1 MEEMRNR
8 IPKLNMGFYVNNKT
22 IAAVYK
28 ALDIPLNKT
37 AGLSNGIRP
46 GSPGN
51 EEYGEEVEEDV
62 IDDFR
67 DDS

>member
-8 IPKLNMGFYVNNKT
+8 IPKVNMGFYVNNKT
-22 IAAVYK
+22 IEAVHR
-28 ALDIPLNKT
+28 ALDIPLNK
-37 AGLSNGIRP
+37 AGLSNGFRP

-51 EEYGEEVEEDV
+51 EEDGEEVEEDV
-62 IDDFR
+62 IDDYP